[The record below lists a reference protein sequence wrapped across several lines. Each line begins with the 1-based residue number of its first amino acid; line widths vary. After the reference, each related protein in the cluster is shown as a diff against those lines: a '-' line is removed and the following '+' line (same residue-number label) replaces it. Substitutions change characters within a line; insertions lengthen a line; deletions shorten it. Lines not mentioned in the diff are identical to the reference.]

1 MPSKEK
7 DTAFVKSNS
16 LKDEL
21 KKSKFRSSESAID
34 KLLAT
39 FNKTIATVLA
49 DAITSAKAARRTTVL
64 DEDAQSALDK
74 NIGKQDL
81 PWDDIVREVLRET
94 PADIGKIS
102 KSIEDYIREKSK

>member
-7 DTAFVKSNS
+7 PPACVKSNS
-16 LKDEL
+16 LKDVI
-21 KKSKFRSSESAID
+21 KKSKFRSSESAIA
-34 KLLAT
+34 KLLDA

-49 DAITSAKAARRTTVL
+49 DAVTAAKTARRTTVL

-81 PWDDIVREVLRET
+81 PWEDIVREVLRET
-94 PADIGKIS
+94 PADLGKLS
-102 KSIEDYIREKSK
+102 KAIEDYIRANSK